1 MTRSRRIID
10 QLLPALLLTVTVLL
24 AATVAALL
32 RIPSPWR
39 YVWFAGMGIVVIA
52 ALGRLKKRRQRRA
65 AEAGDVAMMVKL
77 GTELEL
83 EGEDEEAE
91 RWYRRAAEAGDATA
105 TAKLGELLA
114 GRDQETER

>member
-1 MTRSRRIID
+1 MTRSRRIIGR
-10 QLLPALLLTVTVLL
+10 LLPAFLVTVAVLV

-39 YVWFAGMGIVVIA
+39 YVWFTGMAVDVIV

-65 AEAGDVAMMVKL
+65 AG
-77 GTELEL
+77 
-83 EGEDEEAE
+83 
-91 RWYRRAAEAGDATA
+91 AGDAKA
-105 TAKLGELLA
+105 TVKLGELLA